1 MTWPSRR
8 PSIRAR
14 IEVVDFKAGHIF
26 DQWHPGFVSFSD
38 VGIVLRF
45 SQKTKIQPAALFVS
59 RLQPQGNGK
68 VIRRIACKQSGAR
81 ATAPSYF
88 VPLALAQLDR
98 LSCQVGSERTQALPL
113 CCEQFTQSVTLRV
126 RGSRIR
132 LDIQRSH
139 VRLH

>member
-8 PSIRAR
+8 PSIHPC

-45 SQKTKIQPAALFVS
+45 SQKTKIQPAALVVS
-59 RLQPQGNGK
+59 QLQPQGNGK

-88 VPLALAQLDR
+88 VALAIAQLEW
-98 LSCQVGSERTQALPL
+98 LSNHVGSEGTQALPL
-113 CCEQFTQSVTLRV
+113 RCEQVTQSVILRV

-139 VRLH
+139 ARL